1 LRFLIVDDNASFL
14 EASRTLLER
23 HGLTVVGVASDSAS
37 ARQRAAEL
45 TPDVA
50 LVDIDLGEESGFDVA
65 RQLAASPTSAHV
77 KVILISTHPE
87 DDFAE
92 LVAESPAVGFIG
104 KSDLSAASIAELLD
118 DNRQRPT
125 EPPEM

>member
-1 LRFLIVDDNASFL
+1 MRFLIVDDNASFL

-23 HGLTVVGVASDSAS
+23 HGLTVVGIASDSAT
-37 ARQRAAEL
+37 ARRRAAEL

-65 RQLAASPTSAHV
+65 RQLAASPNSAHV

-125 EPPEM
+125 EPPET

>member
-1 LRFLIVDDNASFL
+1 MRFLIVDDNASFL

-23 HGLTVVGVASDSAS
+23 HGLTVVGVASDA
-37 ARQRAAEL
+37 ATACQRAAEL

-65 RQLAASPTSAHV
+65 RQLSDCPGSTHV
-77 KVILISTHPE
+77 KVILISAHPE

-92 LVAESPAVGFIG
+92 LVAASPAIGFIA
-104 KSDLSAASIAELLD
+104 KSDLSFGSIAQLLD
-118 DNRQRPT
+118 DNG
-125 EPPEM
+125 